1 MKEILCRGALY
12 WALSLGRRL
21 IGAPNLGAALGKV
34 ALLAALPSGQEALCL
49 RPFGLLCPV
58 ELSWQCGFCPRA
70 TRATRTTYDEEE
82 LRALAARQNQTDP
95 VQHYQALE
103 QRGA

>member
-1 MKEILCRGALY
+1 MRDGECACEMPSWAFLMKEILCRGALY

-58 ELSWQCGFCPRA
+58 ELSWQCSSCIQV
-70 TRATRTTYDEEE
+70 TRATRTIYDEEE
-82 LRALAARQNQTDP
+82 LRTFAARQN
-95 VQHYQALE
+95 
-103 QRGA
+103 